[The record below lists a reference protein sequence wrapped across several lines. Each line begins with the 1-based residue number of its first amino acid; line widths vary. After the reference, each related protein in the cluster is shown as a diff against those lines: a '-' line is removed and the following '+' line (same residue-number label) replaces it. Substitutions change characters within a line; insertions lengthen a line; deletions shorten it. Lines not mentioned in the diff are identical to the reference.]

1 MKKIQIK
8 TWTGELLFEY
18 EKENNTLLQTLLEAI
33 KSHANLSGADLSD
46 ANLNYVNFSHANLNY
61 VNFSGADLSRANLSR
76 ANLSGVFVPMYCKWS
91 VAIVDGQIQIGCK
104 KKNIT
109 EWDTFFSSNEEYQT
123 KRGTEDFKHIE
134 ASYNAVKAY
143 LLTIN
148 KNKE

>member
-33 KSHANLSGADLSD
+33 KSHANL
-46 ANLNYVNFSHANLNY
+46 
-61 VNFSGADLSRANLSR
+61 SGADLSRANLSR